1 MDALVELVGDS
12 PSIAALRRQV
22 RGLLQRRVGTR
33 RLPPILIQGETGTGK
48 GLLARLMHRVGPH
61 ASGPFIDV
69 NCAAIPETML
79 EAEMFGYERGA
90 FTDARQS
97 KAGLFEAADSGTLF
111 LDEVG
116 LLPPGLQGKL
126 LSAIDQGSV
135 RRLGSTKSVPVSVSI
150 IAATNENLS
159 VAVSEGRF
167 REDLYHRLAVLPIDL
182 PPLRERGD
190 DVELLADRLLARIC
204 SDYGLPTKAL
214 ADDARAALRAHSW
227 PGNVRELSNALERAA
242 LLYDDA
248 TLTAA
253 VLSLPSNPPARVPTP
268 PSGAVPARERAARE
282 RLVEALAKT
291 GWNITHTAVMLGV
304 TRNTV
309 RSHIERYGLGPDREV
324 TQPSPPTIAPAPVEE
339 TSVEAFSP
347 PGVRWQ
353 PRRVA
358 FLRVVISGGAEGA
371 SSASTH
377 ALDRA
382 VEKIGSFGGRI
393 EEISR
398 HSLVA
403 TFGHHQPA
411 EDAPRRAAN
420 AAIAIMKAI
429 ERDQFSLDPSRHASG
444 AITVHVARVFV
455 ARVGTAMEIDQD
467 AKRDVWR
474 ALEETGAA
482 AGGEIAVS
490 DAALAFLSRQFDV
503 HPSAVP
509 GSSAHRLHGR
519 ERLAASEE
527 MTFVGRQHETELLQG
542 LLDQMKEG
550 RGQVV
555 TIVGEPGIGKSRLLR
570 EFRQALATP
579 AVAVLEG
586 RCAAYGVNVPYF
598 PLLEI
603 LQTICGIQ
611 DVDSPD
617 AIHAKLG
624 AALERLGPTGA
635 AWLPFLQDLLHP
647 RRAGDL
653 AKLSPEGIKARTFEA
668 LTQMVVSRQER
679 DPFVL
684 IIEDLHWIDRT
695 SAEFL
700 AALAEVIIGT
710 RVLLVTTCRSGYQ
723 PPWTG
728 RPHTTQIPLGPLSI
742 AESRRLIESVFGGE
756 PEDDALT
763 RDILTRASGN
773 PFFLEEL
780 AYAVRQGDG
789 PAGTR
794 MPDTV
799 HDVLAARIEALSSVD
814 RHVLQVAAVLGP
826 DSPAALVQETCDLS
840 LDDLGAG
847 LARLQSGDFLHA
859 GRLGASPTY
868 SFKHAL
874 THEVAYEGVPV
885 ADRPRL
891 HARAAAAIER
901 LAPET
906 RERRPEVLARHHAEA
921 GHHAE
926 AVGYWHRA
934 GQLAIRRS
942 AHVDA
947 IAHLTR
953 AAEILETLPEGPDR
967 AHQDLLIQLALAAS
981 LTASRGYA
989 APEVERSLARARGL
1003 VDGLGESP
1011 QLFLVRWNLWRFYF
1025 SRADFRTAEELAVE
1039 LLAGAGRQG
1048 DPMAH
1053 LGARVAAGVT
1063 KFYSGEVEPARE
1075 HLHGALAIYE
1085 PAQSAQQ
1092 TITYGQD
1099 LGVAARGFLAWTLAV
1114 IGDLDAAAEDS
1125 AGALGLAREIDH
1137 PFSLALALLLAGEVH
1152 QLRRE
1157 APIVAALG
1165 QELLGLARD
1174 HSFTFFTAF
1183 GLIHSGWGRALT
1195 GDAPEG
1201 LLMMRQGA
1209 DLFRSVGQR
1218 VGLAHRAHLAEIL
1231 ISYGSPDESL
1241 AVLDD
1246 ALRQSEETGERAF
1259 AAELHRLRG
1268 EALGRQA
1275 RPEEA
1280 EACFRAAVA
1289 LASRQGAWL
1298 FALRAASD
1306 LVRLGIERGSPAS
1319 EDLDTL
1325 GAILNRFSPALVSSD
1340 VETARTLLGEIQ

>member
-1 MDALVELVGDS
+1 
-12 PSIAALRRQV
+12 
-22 RGLLQRRVGTR
+22 
-33 RLPPILIQGETGTGK
+33 
-48 GLLARLMHRVGPH
+48 
-61 ASGPFIDV
+61 
-69 NCAAIPETML
+69 
-79 EAEMFGYERGA
+79 
-90 FTDARQS
+90 
-97 KAGLFEAADSGTLF
+97 
-111 LDEVG
+111 
-116 LLPPGLQGKL
+116 
-126 LSAIDQGSV
+126 
-135 RRLGSTKSVPVSVSI
+135 VSI

-159 VAVSEGRF
+159 GADSEGRF

-190 DVELLADRLLARIC
+190 DVELLAERLLAGIC
-204 SDYGLPTKAL
+204 SDYGLPAKSL
-214 ADDARAALRAHSW
+214 AGDARAALRAHSW

-242 LLYDDA
+242 LLYDGA
-248 TLTAA
+248 TLTAE
-253 VLSLPSNPPARVPTP
+253 VLNLPSNPSARSPTT
-268 PSGAVPARERAARE
+268 PSGVEPAREKAGRD

-291 GWNITHTAVMLGV
+291 GWNITHTAAMLGV

-309 RSHIERYGLGPDREV
+309 RSHIERYRLGPDREA
-324 TQPSPPTIAPAPVEE
+324 TQPSPPTIAPAPAEK
-339 TSVEAFSP
+339 TSVEAFSL

-353 PRRVA
+353 PRRVV
-358 FLRVVISGGAEGA
+358 FLRVVISGGGEGA
-371 SSASTH
+371 SPASTH
-377 ALDRA
+377 ALDRT

-393 EEISR
+393 EEISQR
-398 HSLVA
+398 GLVA
-403 TFGHHQPA
+403 TFGHEPA
-411 EDAPRRAAN
+411 EDAPPRAAN

-429 ERDQFSLDPSRHASG
+429 ERDQLPLEPSRHASV

-467 AKRDVWR
+467 AKQEVWR
-474 ALEETGAA
+474 VLEEAGPA

-490 DAALAFLSRQFDV
+490 DAALPFLSRQFDV

-509 GSSAHRLHGR
+509 GRSAHRLRGR

-527 MTFVGRQHETELLQG
+527 MTFVGRQHETELLAG

-570 EFRQALATP
+570 EFRQALAMP

-586 RCAAYGVNVPYF
+586 RCASYGVNVPYF

-603 LQTICGIQ
+603 LHALCGIQ
-611 DVDSPD
+611 EVDSPD
-617 AIHAKLG
+617 AVHAKLT

-635 AWLPFLQDLLHP
+635 AWLPYLQDLVHP
-647 RRAGDL
+647 RRAGEL
-653 AKLSPEGIKARTFEA
+653 AKLSPEGIKARSFEA

-684 IIEDLHWIDRT
+684 IVEDLHWIDKT
-695 SAEFL
+695 SEEFL
-700 AALAEVIIGT
+700 ASLAEVIIGT
-710 RVLLVTTCRSGYQ
+710 RTLLVTTCRSGYR

-742 AESRRLIESVFGGE
+742 AESQRLIESVLRGG
-756 PEDDALT
+756 PVDDVLT
-763 RDILTRASGN
+763 RDILARAGGN

-780 AYAVRQGDG
+780 AYAVRQQDG
-789 PAGTR
+789 TAGMR

-799 HDVLAARIEALSSVD
+799 HDVLAARIEALSSAD
-814 RHVLQVAAVLGP
+814 RHLLRVAAVLGP

-840 LDDLGAG
+840 PDDLAAG

-859 GRLGASPTY
+859 GLFGASPTY
-868 SFKHAL
+868 RFKHAL
-874 THEVAYEGVPV
+874 THEVAYESVPG

-891 HARAAAAIER
+891 HARAAAAIEG

-921 GHHAE
+921 GHPAE

-953 AAEILETLPEGPDR
+953 AAESLETLPEGPDR

-1025 SRADFRTAEELAVE
+1025 SRADFRTAEELALE
-1039 LLAGAGRQG
+1039 LLAGAERQG
-1048 DPMAH
+1048 DLMAQ

-1063 KFYSGEVEPARE
+1063 KFYLGEVEPARE
-1075 HLHGALAIYE
+1075 HLHAALGIYD

-1114 IGDLDAAAEDS
+1114 IGDLDAAARDA

-1157 APIVAALG
+1157 APIVAAVG
-1165 QELLGLARD
+1165 QELLDLARD

-1183 GLIHSGWGRALT
+1183 GLLHSGWGRALT

-1209 DLFRSVGQR
+1209 NLFRSVGQR

-1231 ISYGSPDESL
+1231 ISHGSPDESL
-1241 AVLDD
+1241 AVVDD

-1259 AAELHRLRG
+1259 VAELHRLRG
-1268 EALGRQA
+1268 EALGHQA
-1275 RPEEA
+1275 RSEEA
-1280 EACFRAAVA
+1280 HACFRDAVA
-1289 LASRQGAWL
+1289 LASGQGAWL

-1306 LVRLGIERGSPAS
+1306 LVRLGSERGSPAS
-1319 EDLDTL
+1319 EDRDTL
-1325 GAILNRFSPALVSSD
+1325 DAILHRFSPALASSD
-1340 VETARTLLGEIQ
+1340 VETARTLLGGIS